1 MVAEEPEVAGLGHRL
16 VGRLGHIVGVGQ
28 SVLRLGGCQGREYRC
43 QSLGAHR
50 DLGEELAQLG
60 LVGRGHRREP
70 IERRQDEPL
79 LVGGEVD
86 VEDGDRWLAAADGEG
101 DTQVAI
107 DDVAGALVDEDVLDP
122 ADLIE
127 HPGECVLLGLRM
139 DAEVRRVGEQLVRGF
154 GAGPDDA

>member
-1 MVAEEPEVAGLGHRL
+1 MR
-16 VGRLGHIVGVGQ
+16 
-28 SVLRLGGCQGREYRC
+28 
-43 QSLGAHR
+43 
-50 DLGEELAQLG
+50 
-60 LVGRGHRREP
+60 
-70 IERRQDEPL
+70 
-79 LVGGEVD
+79 
-86 VEDGDRWLAAADGEG
+86 EG